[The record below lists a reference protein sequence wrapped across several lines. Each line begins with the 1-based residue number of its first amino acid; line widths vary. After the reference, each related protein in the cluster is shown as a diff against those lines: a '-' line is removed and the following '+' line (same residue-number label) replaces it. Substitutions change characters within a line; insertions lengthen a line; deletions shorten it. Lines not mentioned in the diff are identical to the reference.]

1 MDKLLYNSVVKVTL
15 PMDRKVLQTVH
26 RVIEFVVREGP
37 AFEAMIMNR
46 ELHNPAYNFMFDY
59 KNMVHLYYRWKLY
72 SVMHGE
78 SLTNWSTK
86 GFRMFKGGPIWV
98 PPTQPNF
105 DEGMPDHLFSND
117 VLEKQKTLSNRQ
129 LDRLIGLIQGKLHF

>member
-1 MDKLLYNSVVKVTL
+1 MDTLLYNSVVKVML

-26 RVIEFVVREGP
+26 RLIEFVVREGP

-46 ELHNPAYNFMFDY
+46 ELNNPAYSFMFDY

-78 SLTNWSTK
+78 SQTKWSTK
-86 GFRMFKGGPIWV
+86 EFRMFKGGSIWV
-98 PPTQPNF
+98 PPTQPSF
-105 DEGMPDHLFSND
+105 HEGMPDRSFSD
-117 VLEKQKTLSNRQ
+117 IVPEKKMLSNTQ
-129 LDRLIGLIQGKLHF
+129 LERFIGIIQSKFL